1 MIARSRNSR
10 NAKRSSSE
18 LPPRH
23 QHLHLYHQAKAAE
36 GSSTVSTAFNRRNCS
51 VVGQLAEL
59 RYGADKSTRS
69 VEAHEA
75 LDQFLAPLSV
85 VDFDRISAGH
95 YGTIRTDLE
104 RRGTPIGSLDLLIAA
119 HALSLSV
126 TLVTNNKSEY
136 SRVPNLNIEDWAT

>member
-1 MIARSRNSR
+1 VNYLLDTNICIFIIKRKPPKVLRRFQLHSTDEIAV
-10 NAKRSSSE
+10 SSV
-18 LPPRH
+18 
-23 QHLHLYHQAKAAE
+23 
-36 GSSTVSTAFNRRNCS
+36 T
-51 VVGQLAEL
+51 LAEL

-85 VDFDRISAGH
+85 VDFDRIAAGH

>member
-1 MIARSRNSR
+1 VNYLLDTNICIFIIKRKPPKVLRRFQLHSTDEIAV
-10 NAKRSSSE
+10 SSV
-18 LPPRH
+18 
-23 QHLHLYHQAKAAE
+23 
-36 GSSTVSTAFNRRNCS
+36 T
-51 VVGQLAEL
+51 LAEL

-85 VDFDRISAGH
+85 VDFDRIAAGH

-119 HALSLSV
+119 HALSLGV